1 MCVRA
6 RVCCVWGGLTEG
18 FQKIIINDTNQLS
31 ATSNLRSA
39 SNASNFA
46 LFLSWR
52 WLEVKLTE
60 LGFLTSSRWK
70 VGFVLDKT
78 SMFKVRGI
86 VKGRDKEH
94 SVKVRN

>member
-1 MCVRA
+1 M
-6 RVCCVWGGLTEG
+6 
-18 FQKIIINDTNQLS
+18 DD
-31 ATSNLRSA
+31 
-39 SNASNFA
+39 
-46 LFLSWR
+46 FLAAIYPHYDIVIWSQTSWR

-94 SVKVRN
+94 SVKPLQLIWTKMNTRHSSPSRPL